1 MKAKR
6 FLALLLASVLQL
18 LPLWRPALPATALAT
33 SSAWA
38 FVLQLSAGAV
48 AYLSSYHAVS
58 GATVINPPF
67 TVNTNTGAAYIRKL
81 TTAGQTAF
89 SWSASTAPKGSAV
102 YPLVPGLW
110 LTNSTG
116 FIGGVPTTV
125 GVSNI
130 TITAWEF
137 AGNTGNSVSSVFTF
151 TINSGVPAIT
161 NQPASRTNNLGSTA
175 SFAVGASG
183 SAPLRYQWRLA
194 GANISGATTNSYS
207 RTNLVLADAGAYTV
221 VVTNSVGS
229 VTSAVATLTIN
240 APPSISAQP
249 TNQSL
254 IAGGS
259 AAFSV
264 VAGGGA
270 PLSYQWLFNGNNIAG
285 ATGAGYSIPV
295 AQTFNAG
302 NYSVFITN
310 SLGSI
315 TSSNATLTVT
325 VPPVTLSPVLQAAGG
340 LALNFNALMGTN
352 YLVQFSP
359 DLRTWNTLTNVVAS
373 ATNMSVLDGLTNAT
387 RFYRVNRPSN

>member
-6 FLALLLASVLQL
+6 YLALLLASVLQL
-18 LPLWRPALPATALAT
+18 LPLWRPALPVTALAT

-38 FVLQLSAGAV
+38 WVLQLSAGTV

-58 GATVINPPF
+58 GATVINSPY
-67 TVNTNTGAAYIRKL
+67 TVTTNTGAVYNRAL

-89 SWSASTAPKGSAV
+89 SWSAGTAAKGSAV

-110 LTNSTG
+110 LTNTTG
-116 FIGGVPTTV
+116 RIGGIPTTV
-125 GVSNI
+125 GTSNI

-151 TINSGVPAIT
+151 TINSGAPAIT
-161 NQPASRTNNLGSTA
+161 NQPASRTNNLGTTA
-175 SFAVGASG
+175 SFSVGASG

-194 GANISGATTNSYS
+194 GTNIAGATTNSYS
-207 RTNLVLADAGAYTV
+207 RTNLVLGDAGAYTV
-221 VVTNSVGS
+221 VVTNLVGA

-254 IAGGS
+254 VAGGS

-264 VAGGGA
+264 TAGGGA
-270 PLSYQWLFNGNNIAG
+270 PLSYQWRFNGANIAG
-285 ATGAGYSIPV
+285 ATGTGYSIPV
-295 AQTFNAG
+295 AQTFNSG

-310 SLGSI
+310 SLGTI
-315 TSSNATLTVT
+315 LSSNATLTVT
-325 VPPVTLSPVLQAAGG
+325 VPPVTLTPTLNAPGVLG
-340 LALNFNALMGTN
+340 LTFNALMGTN

-359 DLRTWNTLTNVVAS
+359 DFRSWNLLTNVVAS
-373 ATNMSVLDGLTNAT
+373 ATNMSVQDSVTNAA
-387 RFYRVNRPSN
+387 RFYRVDRPSN